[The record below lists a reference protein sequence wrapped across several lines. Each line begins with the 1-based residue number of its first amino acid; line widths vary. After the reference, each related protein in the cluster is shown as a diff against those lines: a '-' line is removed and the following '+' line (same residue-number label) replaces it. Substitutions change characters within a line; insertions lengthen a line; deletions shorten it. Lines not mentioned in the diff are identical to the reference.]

1 MNTDIRLSVNFW
13 RNHKI
18 KKLERHL
25 GLEGVK
31 SLLILWLWAAQ
42 NRPSGI
48 LNNMDA
54 DDIECDAEWGGELGA
69 FTSELI
75 ELKLIDVAA
84 DGTYLLHDWGQ
95 NNEWASQAETR
106 ADKARL
112 SRLAQVNPD
121 AYNRLKSQGV
131 TAISREEYDELTAET
146 RIDTLNENKN
156 IPSADISS
164 DAANFGEYS
173 ANSMASADEY
183 PASST
188 ANFSECS
195 AKAGDRQATAQLR
208 AGSCS
213 CSCSF
218 PSPAPAPEPEPNPT
232 SSEPTALR
240 QDTAPAD
247 ACEAEAATGK
257 AYNITLKEFLSLWN
271 EILTPLNFPQ
281 ALKATPSR
289 EKAFKARLN
298 ALKERNSV
306 DWWRG
311 ILNKLAAS
319 KFMLDSAKSKANW
332 LTPDWLL
339 NENNLVKVCEG
350 KYDDRP
356 KNTQE
361 PPRSFDEA
369 LSRLAQRKAPTF
381 DEAMARYGFGS
392 ASADIVDVTAEA
404 RCIA

>member
-31 SLLILWLWAAQ
+31 SLQILWLWAAQ
-42 NRPSGI
+42 NRPSGV

-54 DDIECDAEWGGELGA
+54 DDIECDAEWNGEQDA
-69 FTSELI
+69 FINELI
-75 ELKLIDVAA
+75 DLKLIDVAP
-84 DGTYLLHDWGQ
+84 DGTYLLHDWEQ

-121 AYNRLKSQGV
+121 AYNKLKEKGV
-131 TAISREEYDELTAET
+131 TAISREEYDKLTAET
-146 RIDTLNENKN
+146 RIDAINDVASN
-156 IPSADISS
+156 ADISS
-164 DAANFGEYS
+164 ATANFGEC
-173 ANSMASADEY
+173 
-183 PASST
+183 T
-188 ANFSECS
+188 
-195 AKAGDRQATAQLR
+195 ATAALR
-208 AGSCS
+208 AGSSS
-213 CSCSF
+213 CSL
-218 PSPAPAPEPEPNPT
+218 PSPEPVPAPEPEPNPT

-240 QDTAPAD
+240 QDAQCAD
-247 ACEAEAATGK
+247 ACEAEAEAAPDAK
-257 AYNITLKEFLSLWN
+257 NITLNELLALWN

-281 ALKATPSR
+281 ALKATPAR

-298 ALKERNSV
+298 ALKERNNA

-319 KFMLDSAKSKANW
+319 SFMLESAKNKANW
-332 LTPDWLL
+332 LTLDWLL
-339 NENNLVKVCEG
+339 NENNLVKICEC
-350 KYDDRP
+350 KYDNRP
-356 KNTQE
+356 KSKQE

-369 LSRLAQRKAPTF
+369 LSRLTPHKPPTF
-381 DEAMARYGFGS
+381 DEAMRRYGFSFNGANS
-392 ASADIVDVTAEA
+392 DVIDVTAQA